1 MLEVSWWPTSIKIFF
16 SVIEIFKMILRFFLA
31 FTLTIT
37 NMSSGITEVCFG
49 ISVAYRKLDSEHML
63 CFEVS
68 DVTLTAR

>member
-1 MLEVSWWPTSIKIFF
+1 MSRKSKIIPTIFN
-16 SVIEIFKMILRFFLA
+16 LRFFLA

-63 CFEVS
+63 RFEVS